1 LLVFGHREA
10 LMEAAPANRRGQMF
24 IIILKINDVEKVYTQ
39 MFATIEAAQEK
50 LNDFAPDFTGYVMRG
65 EKV

>member
-1 LLVFGHREA
+1 
-10 LMEAAPANRRGQMF
+10 MF